1 MVIELSTNATI
12 ANMKQVTGY
21 GYNAKSLRDGSVTP
35 KTVHEDRNG
44 NQSVEA
50 AQKLSGRNGPFK
62 ASKKSFG
69 SFIA

>member
-1 MVIELSTNATI
+1 MSTNATI
-12 ANMKQVTGY
+12 ANSKQVQGY
-21 GYNAKSLRDGSVTP
+21 GYNAKSLRDSAVTA

-44 NQSVEA
+44 NASVEE

-69 SFIA
+69 AFIA